1 MGPAYDEQKMS
12 QAASEL
18 YSLYHSPRPYATL
31 EDGVEAL
38 RTLRAHHPRVT
49 VGAVSNFDNRLHDIL
64 PSLGLAQHL
73 HFVVTSEDAQS
84 SKPEEKIFDFAAKKS
99 GLHNLQPH
107 EILHIGRYRYIK
119 QYKVPKIVLNDF
131 YQLIMAY
138 QKLKL

>member
-1 MGPAYDEQKMS
+1 MGPDYDEQKMS
-12 QAASEL
+12 LAASEL
-18 YSLYHSPRPYATL
+18 YSLYHSPRPYATI

-84 SKPEEKIFDFAAKKS
+84 SKPEEKIFDFAATKS

-107 EILHIGRYRYIK
+107 EILHIGRYNILT
-119 QYKVPKIVLNDF
+119 VDNDDTKI
-131 YQLIMAY
+131 MPR
-138 QKLKL
+138 